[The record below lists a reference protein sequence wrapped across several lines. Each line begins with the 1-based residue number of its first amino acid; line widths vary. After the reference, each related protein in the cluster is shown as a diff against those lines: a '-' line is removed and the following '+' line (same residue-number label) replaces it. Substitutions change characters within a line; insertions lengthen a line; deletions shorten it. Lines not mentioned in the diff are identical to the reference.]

1 MDKSEYTKKMEVI
14 NGLKQVA
21 AKQAKDINSKA
32 DFLPDNIKGLV
43 NVLLKRSG
51 DFTEYLKY
59 IKDFSFTD
67 PGVVS
72 SSLFPGITSSLENID
87 TEELQQ
93 SSEKMRQ
100 YSLNITSATKK
111 SDYMKDQ
118 SYKVIKL
125 LFNALADFVETE
137 EQIYELELELLKEMD
152 SPYDVGALASNT

>member
-43 NVLLKRSG
+43 DVLLKRSG
-51 DFTEYLKY
+51 DFVEYLKY

-67 PGVVS
+67 SGVAS
-72 SSLFPGITSSLENID
+72 TSLFPGLAPTLENID

-93 SSEKMRQ
+93 TSEKMRQ
-100 YSLNITSATKK
+100 YSINITSATKK

-137 EQIYELELELLKEMD
+137 EQIYELELDLLKEMD
-152 SPYDVGALASNT
+152 SPYDIGAIASNT

>member
-1 MDKSEYTKKMEVI
+1 MDKSEYTQKIEVI
-14 NGLKQVA
+14 NSLRQMA

-43 NVLLKRSG
+43 SVLIKRSG
-51 DFTEYLKY
+51 DFAEYLKY

-67 PGVVS
+67 SGVAS
-72 SSLFPGITSSLENID
+72 TSLFPGLAPTLENID

-93 SSEKMRQ
+93 TSEKMRQ
-100 YSLNITSATKK
+100 YSINITSATKK

-152 SPYDVGALASNT
+152 SPYDIGAIASNT

>member
-43 NVLLKRSG
+43 DVLLKRSG
-51 DFTEYLKY
+51 DFVEYLKY

-67 PGVVS
+67 LGVAS
-72 SSLFPGITSSLENID
+72 TSLFPGLAPTLENID

-93 SSEKMRQ
+93 TSEKMRQ
-100 YSLNITSATKK
+100 YSINITSATKK

-137 EQIYELELELLKEMD
+137 EQIYELELELLKEID
-152 SPYDVGALASNT
+152 SPYDIGAIASNT